1 MTLSFFQNPYDID
14 FAIDFTYIY
23 FSYLVSN
30 FFSFNRSGSVVVIF
44 NLRFEQ
50 AVDINRIISVLKHA
64 ARDRKL
70 GKLIIDPS
78 SIAALQ
84 DYIHQTTRSPR
95 VSSSGIWLL
104 FSKVAGSGPH
114 KQGISQ
120 AVQSQV
126 SRKSKRLIHGNV
138 TRSVTRCWDVSSG
151 CLWAFKLY
159 RCAIDYLMQINLS
172 PLNFS
177 CGVI

>member
-1 MTLSFFQNPYDID
+1 MTLSFFQNPYNID
-14 FAIDFTYIY
+14 FTIDFTYIY

-30 FFSFNRSGSVVVIF
+30 FLSFNRSGSVVVIF

-50 AVDINRIISVLKHA
+50 AVDIDRIISVLKHA

-104 FSKVAGSGPH
+104 FCKVTGYGPH

-120 AVQSQV
+120 AAQSHV
-126 SRKSKRLIHGNV
+126 SRKSKQLIHENV
-138 TRSVTRCWDVSSG
+138 TRYVTRCWDVSSG
-151 CLWAFKLY
+151 RLWAFKLN
-159 RCAIDYLMQINLS
+159 RSGIDNLMQINLS

>member
-95 VSSSGIWLL
+95 ISSSGI
-104 FSKVAGSGPH
+104 
-114 KQGISQ
+114 
-120 AVQSQV
+120 
-126 SRKSKRLIHGNV
+126 
-138 TRSVTRCWDVSSG
+138 
-151 CLWAFKLY
+151 
-159 RCAIDYLMQINLS
+159 
-172 PLNFS
+172 
-177 CGVI
+177 

>member
-23 FSYLVSN
+23 FSYLVPN

-50 AVDINRIISVLKHA
+50 AVDIDRIISVLKHA

-95 VSSSGIWLL
+95 VSSSGI
-104 FSKVAGSGPH
+104 
-114 KQGISQ
+114 
-120 AVQSQV
+120 
-126 SRKSKRLIHGNV
+126 
-138 TRSVTRCWDVSSG
+138 
-151 CLWAFKLY
+151 
-159 RCAIDYLMQINLS
+159 
-172 PLNFS
+172 
-177 CGVI
+177 

>member
-1 MTLSFFQNPYDID
+1 M
-14 FAIDFTYIY
+14 
-23 FSYLVSN
+23 
-30 FFSFNRSGSVVVIF
+30 VVIF

-50 AVDINRIISVLKHA
+50 AVDIDRIISVLKHA

-95 VSSSGIWLL
+95 VSSSGIWPL

-120 AVQSQV
+120 AAQSQV
-126 SRKSKRLIHGNV
+126 SRKSKRLIHENV
-138 TRSVTRCWDVSSG
+138 TRSVTRCWDVSLG
-151 CLWAFKLY
+151 CLWNENGYYLHCNAYNVDFITRSMPLKLWFHLKVKSGY
-159 RCAIDYLMQINLS
+159 FLLLR
-172 PLNFS
+172 
-177 CGVI
+177 